1 MLAPQCG
8 LMHNVTSA
16 MSLQVQHVVALLHHS
31 KYSLTVCV
39 CLSTSVT
46 KSDFLYMM
54 CSWQMK
60 VVLIMTLMNSSHRAN
75 MLHWFSVFAPHQCNV
90 YVSSAYVTPLAVC

>member
-16 MSLQVQHVVALLHHS
+16 MSLQVQRVVALLHHF

-39 CLSTSVT
+39 CVCVSQHQRHQVRFLVHDVFLADEGDSDYDSDEQLTLGKHVT
-46 KSDFLYMM
+46 LVQCLCTAPVVMFM
-54 CSWQMK
+54 CLLLK
-60 VVLIMTLMNSSHRAN
+60 
-75 MLHWFSVFAPHQCNV
+75 
-90 YVSSAYVTPLAVC
+90 